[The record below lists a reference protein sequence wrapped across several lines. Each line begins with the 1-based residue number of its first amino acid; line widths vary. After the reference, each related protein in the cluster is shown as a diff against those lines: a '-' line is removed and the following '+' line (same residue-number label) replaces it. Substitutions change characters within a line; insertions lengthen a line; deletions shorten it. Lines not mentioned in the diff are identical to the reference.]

1 MTSIMGKEFSQHTPS
16 RLFSTDISANTHIR
30 TPRAFWQIALGSSFC
45 GLHESQSHKASASGH
60 PNLSVPNRQP
70 FHLRPSI
77 QPSKFSTM
85 TNLSF
90 TPAALPAAEEQD
102 GLNIQAIMALISTM
116 SISRE
121 TADTLSA
128 AISAAVPD
136 STVSPAPA
144 PTASETPTSPAT
156 SSLPSPTTP
165 VTPGPDI
172 SASPPALAP
181 VADVVVA
188 TITPAAVPVTP
199 GSLPAALAPAAVAP
213 AVATTSPAFTLPVPA
228 GHDPVVYQG
237 YTYYVPRDGSPTP
250 FYLVTKGRHLG
261 VFSSWPKA
269 NPQVIGV
276 SRAAFTKVMTI
287 ARGVEMMEESISTGQ
302 AELLT

>member
-1 MTSIMGKEFSQHTPS
+1 
-16 RLFSTDISANTHIR
+16 
-30 TPRAFWQIALGSSFC
+30 
-45 GLHESQSHKASASGH
+45 
-60 PNLSVPNRQP
+60 
-70 FHLRPSI
+70 
-77 QPSKFSTM
+77 M

-144 PTASETPTSPAT
+144 PTASKTPTSPAT

-165 VTPGPDI
+165 VTPAPDI
-172 SASPPALAP
+172 SASPPTLAP

-199 GSLPAALAPAAVAP
+199 VLHLRLPQ
-213 AVATTSPAFTLPVPA
+213 SQ
-228 GHDPVVYQG
+228 HDPVVYQG
-237 YTYYVPRDGSPTP
+237 YTYYVPREGSLTP

-261 VFSSWPKA
+261 IFSSWPKA

-287 ARGVEMMEESISTGQ
+287 ALSHTKSVW
-302 AELLT
+302 